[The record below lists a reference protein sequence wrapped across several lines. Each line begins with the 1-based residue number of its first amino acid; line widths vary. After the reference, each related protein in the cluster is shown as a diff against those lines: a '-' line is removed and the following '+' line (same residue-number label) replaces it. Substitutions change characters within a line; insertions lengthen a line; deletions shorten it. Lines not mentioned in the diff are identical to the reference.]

1 MNKQMIK
8 DSLILFAITLI
19 AGLLLGGVYE
29 LTKNPIAYA
38 KKVKEDNAFQEV
50 FEGAA
55 FTALDEDVAG
65 AEIMANVLADAG
77 YPKQTIDAAYLASNA
92 SGEQLGYVFVVTSNE
107 AYGGSLQIAMGVQ
120 MDGTLNGISFLTL
133 EETTGLGMEAKKPSF
148 YTQFSG
154 KKVEQ
159 FVYTKSGAS
168 ESYEIDALSGATITT
183 NAVTNAVNAGLKAAQ
198 YLGVGS
204 ETTEEN
210 GGVTR

>member
-1 MNKQMIK
+1 
-8 DSLILFAITLI
+8 
-19 AGLLLGGVYE
+19 
-29 LTKNPIAYA
+29 
-38 KKVKEDNAFQEV
+38 
-50 FEGAA
+50 
-55 FTALDEDVAG
+55 
-65 AEIMANVLADAG
+65 
-77 YPKQTIDAAYLASNA
+77 
-92 SGEQLGYVFVVTSNE
+92 
-107 AYGGSLQIAMGVQ
+107 MGVQ
-120 MDGTLNGISFLTL
+120 MDGTLNGISFLTI